1 MRRTM
6 LLVAAAG
13 MLAAAGMQTYAQA
26 PAHSP
31 AAHESAA
38 QPPATQGSGT
48 PPAATQPPA
57 AKPDL
62 ERAQKTASEVCLACH
77 GPSGNSVNPEWPN
90 LAGQNAA
97 YIREQLEMFKAK
109 KRNNPIMAPIIEPL
123 SEQDFADLSAYFAAQ
138 TPSGLEA
145 DPSYWKAG
153 ETLYKTGDVARNIP
167 ACTAC
172 HGPAG
177 QGNAGAG
184 YPALRAQHSVYTV
197 KQLQD
202 YLTSNRYRDATD
214 PAKVHA
220 TRNSVMMTT
229 IAARLTP
236 EDIRNLASYLQGLR

>member
-1 MRRTM
+1 MIESRFSFG
-6 LLVAAAG
+6 VAVAFVCAALG
-13 MLAAAGMQTYAQA
+13 FANVASADDALKGSADAGSSKAA
-26 PAHSP
+26 
-31 AAHESAA
+31 
-38 QPPATQGSGT
+38 
-48 PPAATQPPA
+48 
-57 AKPDL
+57 
-62 ERAQKTASEVCLACH
+62 VCTACH
-77 GPSGNSVNPEWPN
+77 GVNGNSTNPEWPV

-97 YIREQLEMFKAK
+97 YLREQLALFKAK
-109 KRNNPIMAPIIEPL
+109 KRNNPIMQPIVDTL
-123 SEQDFADLSAYFAAQ
+123 SDQDVADVAAFYSAQ
-138 TPSGLEA
+138 TPAGLEA

-153 ETLYKTGDVARNIP
+153 EALYRSGDLARNIP

-177 QGNAGAG
+177 QGNSGAG

-202 YLTSNRYRDATD
+202 YLTQNRYRDAAD
-214 PAKVHA
+214 PAKVTQ

>member
-1 MRRTM
+1 MIESRFS
-6 LLVAAAG
+6 LS
-13 MLAAAGMQTYAQA
+13 LAAAIVCIGLSLAQTAVA
-26 PAHSP
+26 EEVPK
-31 AAHESAA
+31 
-38 QPPATQGSGT
+38 GSIEDGGNK
-48 PPAATQPPA
+48 AG
-57 AKPDL
+57 
-62 ERAQKTASEVCLACH
+62 VCTACH
-77 GPSGNSVNPEWPN
+77 GVNGNSVNPEWPV

-97 YIREQLEMFKAK
+97 YIREQLAMFKAR
-109 KRNNPIMAPIIEPL
+109 KRINEIMYPIVAQM
-123 SEQDFADLSAYFAAQ
+123 SEQDFADVAAFFAAQ

-153 ETLYKTGDVARNIP
+153 EALYKSGDTARNIP

-202 YLTSNRYRDATD
+202 YLTKNRYRDATD
-214 PAKVHA
+214 AATVNQ
-220 TRNSVMMTT
+220 TRNSAMMTT